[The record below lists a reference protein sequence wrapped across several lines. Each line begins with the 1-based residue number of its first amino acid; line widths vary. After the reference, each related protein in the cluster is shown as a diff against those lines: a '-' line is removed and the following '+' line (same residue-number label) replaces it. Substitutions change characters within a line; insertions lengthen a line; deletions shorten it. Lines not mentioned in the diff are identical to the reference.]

1 MLDQTVSVTPSD
13 LAFRTAIDRQQ
24 ECTNRK
30 VTVQSMNEIMTQDA
44 IIIPLYLYI
53 IAPQS

>member
-24 ECTNRK
+24 ACINRK
-30 VTVQSMNEIMTQDA
+30 VTVQSINEIMTQDA